1 MHTTL
6 ITGGAGF
13 VGSNIAIKIKQDKKN
28 HRVIALDNLKRRGS
42 ELNIVRLKQAGVEFV
57 HGDVRSREDLFS
69 LGKIDCLIECSAEPS
84 VLAGY
89 DGSLD
94 YVINTNLFGTVNC
107 LELARKWD
115 ANFIFLSTS
124 RVYPIKLIN
133 SLRYDITDTRFKW
146 VNDQSV
152 PGMTNLGV
160 SENFPLKGARSLYGA
175 TKLASELI
183 LQEYIDMYNL
193 QAVINRCG
201 VITGPWQMGKVDQ
214 GVVVLW
220 VARHIYKKKL
230 SYIGYGGEG
239 KQVRDILH
247 IDDLYRLISMQI
259 KDIGKFSD
267 QTYNVGGGRKV
278 SISLKELTY
287 LCQKYTGETIP
298 IDSLKEDRTGDIPI
312 YITDHKKITEQTGW
326 TPKITTD
333 QIIVEITEWI
343 LENKEL
349 LLPIL
354 S

>member
-1 MHTTL
+1 
-6 ITGGAGF
+6 
-13 VGSNIAIKIKQDKKN
+13 
-28 HRVIALDNLKRRGS
+28 
-42 ELNIVRLKQAGVEFV
+42 
-57 HGDVRSREDLFS
+57 
-69 LGKIDCLIECSAEPS
+69 
-84 VLAGY
+84 
-89 DGSLD
+89 
-94 YVINTNLFGTVNC
+94 
-107 LELARKWD
+107 
-115 ANFIFLSTS
+115 
-124 RVYPIKLIN
+124 
-133 SLRYDITDTRFKW
+133 
-146 VNDQSV
+146 
-152 PGMTNLGV
+152 
-160 SENFPLKGARSLYGA
+160 
-175 TKLASELI
+175 
-183 LQEYIDMYNL
+183 
-193 QAVINRCG
+193 
-201 VITGPWQMGKVDQ
+201 MGKVDQ